1 MPARTDSIPE
11 VVSLEIEADKA
22 LPTRAPKTRKAL
34 FPVMALL
41 GAAMIVSMFVTILLQ
56 NEATRATDVRGDA
69 LRSRETGHV
78 LQTRLMHTF
87 STLADLPCQ
96 SASFISSLDHVLLV
110 VDGVVRKYSIEN
122 YAMHNASSLVLYTTL
137 RTGHT
142 APHSIVI
149 TDRSDCPP
157 NAPHPAPVPLPAKP
171 VSASSILALPYTPN
185 PASEVILS
193 LCK

>member
-1 MPARTDSIPE
+1 MLDHTPKTYGS
-11 VVSLEIEADKA
+11 EADKA
-22 LPTRAPKTRKAL
+22 LPTRAPKKRKAIL
-34 FPVMALL
+34 LPLLAFL
-41 GAAMIVSMFVTILLQ
+41 GAASVVSMLVTILLQ

-171 VSASSILALPYTPN
+171 VSASGMLALPIPQ
-185 PASEVILS
+185 SEVTLS
-193 LCK
+193 LQVN

>member
-34 FPVMALL
+34 LPVMALL

-78 LQTRLMHTF
+78 LQTRSMNLF

-96 SASFISSLDHVLLV
+96 STSFISNLDHVC
-110 VDGVVRKYSIEN
+110 RK
-122 YAMHNASSLVLYTTL
+122 
-137 RTGHT
+137 
-142 APHSIVI
+142 P
-149 TDRSDCPP
+149 
-157 NAPHPAPVPLPAKP
+157 KP
-171 VSASSILALPYTPN
+171 WG
-185 PASEVILS
+185 
-193 LCK
+193 

>member
-1 MPARTDSIPE
+1 MLDHTPKTYGSQ
-11 VVSLEIEADKA
+11 ADKA
-22 LPTRAPKTRKAL
+22 RPTRAPKKRKAIL
-34 FPVMALL
+34 FPLLAFL
-41 GAAMIVSMFVTILLQ
+41 GAASVVSMLVTILLQ

-157 NAPHPAPVPLPAKP
+157 NAPHPAPVPPCQA
-171 VSASSILALPYTPN
+171 SACKWHASTTLYAPN

-193 LCK
+193 LQVN